1 MAAPVVRP
9 DQRSTREH
17 LLDAAERLFAER
29 GFYGTSL
36 ADICGEVGVA
46 KSSLLHHFSSKN
58 DVYAAVLERVAD
70 ELNGIVEVSLAA
82 AGDARGKALYLF
94 EALLAW
100 TRRRPEYN
108 QIVLRELLD
117 NAGRAGRL
125 RRWFLKPAIDSMA
138 DIVAAAF
145 RQSGLHDADSALF
158 LFHTIG
164 ALSYVFAGLPT
175 IAALLEEDDPDTFA
189 DRYFEYV
196 RALVEAQILRAR

>member
-1 MAAPVVRP
+1 MAAPVART

-36 ADICGEVGVA
+36 ADICGEVGIA

-58 DVYAAVLERVAD
+58 DVYAAVLERIAD
-70 ELNGIVEVSLAA
+70 ELNGIAEVSLAA
-82 AGDARGKALYLF
+82 AGDARDKALYLF
-94 EALLAW
+94 DALLAW

-117 NAGRAGRL
+117 NAGRAGRV
-125 RRWFLKPAIDSMA
+125 RRWFLKPAIDRMA
-138 DIVAAAF
+138 DIVATAF
-145 RQSGLHDADSALF
+145 RQMGLRNVDPALF

-164 ALSYVFAGLPT
+164 ALSYMFAGLPT
-175 IAALLEEDDPDTFA
+175 IATLLEEDDPDRLA
-189 DRYFEYV
+189 DRYFDYV
-196 RALVEAQILRAR
+196 RALVEAQIGRAR

>member
-1 MAAPVVRP
+1 MAAPVARP

-36 ADICGEVGVA
+36 ADICGEVGIA

-82 AGDARGKALYLF
+82 EGDARGKALYLF

-117 NAGRAGRL
+117 NAGRAGRV

-138 DIVAAAF
+138 GIVAAAF
-145 RQSGLHDADSALF
+145 RQSGLHSADSALF
-158 LFHTIG
+158 LFHTVG